1 MSNDYG
7 FLVNNAKGD
16 ALESSDGVFKL
27 LYVVDL
33 PWVNGGLW
41 HPKTSNKY
49 PWSGNSSYPYMCVRI
64 FDEVFANQERINVVA
79 DGFADWF
86 IFKKNDKHCLQIAPN
101 VGLVGSR
108 GGMFNDL
115 YNALDNADQ
124 NKPATRLLIYKIG

>member
-7 FLVNNAKGD
+7 FLVKNAKGD

-41 HPKTSNKY
+41 HPKTNNKY

-64 FDEVFANQERINVVA
+64 FDETETKIDYEKYRNDFSLKGEFVHLVESKNILEKQKSFIIKTGLRALAGKSLNQENLI
-79 DGFADWF
+79 
-86 IFKKNDKHCLQIAPN
+86 CL
-101 VGLVGSR
+101 
-108 GGMFNDL
+108 
-115 YNALDNADQ
+115 
-124 NKPATRLLIYKIG
+124 